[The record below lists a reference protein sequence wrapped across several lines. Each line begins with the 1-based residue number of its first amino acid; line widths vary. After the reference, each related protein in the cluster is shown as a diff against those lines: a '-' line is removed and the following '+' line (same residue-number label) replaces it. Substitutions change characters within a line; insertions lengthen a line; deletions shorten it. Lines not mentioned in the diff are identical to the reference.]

1 MLNVL
6 NNLVSLL
13 LLIFG
18 FVLCSSRPILGG
30 QKGKEESKKFRSWI
44 LIESKCYREILFVT
58 KLTILKYLQGQN
70 IFFVFVVVVVVI
82 IITIINIVILNRGMV
97 NISTVLLTS
106 STSLYSSKIHSNTK
120 QAQFLQAISQPYQI
134 VIMERQPQP
143 QP

>member
-44 LIESKCYREILFVT
+44 LIESKCYHEILFVT

-70 IFFVFVVVVVVI
+70 ILFVSVVVVVI
-82 IITIINIVILNRGMV
+82 IIINIVILNRGMV